1 MLLYIIYLHIQRRR
15 LSKMFHILVLYEK
28 SKQGLHVS
36 ERELK
41 RQHKNFIVPPC
52 IASAELVVIIIVV
65 GTCVHAICTREIPSS
80 QSHFFLIITVIRI
93 FYKQKKT
100 YVKKHKLSNSLPMFA
115 WVCSLVI
122 CVLVHCVLCFW
133 MLWRFHRTGRMQRDK
148 FSVSFF
154 PLNKTTNTMIMMMMM
169 YLRWRRRQ

>member
-1 MLLYIIYLHIQRRR
+1 MHRISRTSSNHNCSRYMRTCNLHKRNPVVAVALFSHHHSHQN
-15 LSKMFHILVLYEK
+15 ILQAEK
-28 SKQGLHVS
+28 
-36 ERELK
+36 
-41 RQHKNFIVPPC
+41 N
-52 IASAELVVIIIVV
+52 
-65 GTCVHAICTREIPSS
+65 IC
-80 QSHFFLIITVIRI
+80 
-93 FYKQKKT
+93 
-100 YVKKHKLSNSLPMFA
+100 KKHKLSNSLPMFA

-169 YLRWRRRQ
+169 YLRWRRRQWEVTCTLVVYGFAQTLLLQSILCVCIYVCVGGTLAGYKVHNMHKHIHQ